1 MSCIIKIINSDITK
15 LSVDVIVNAANKK
28 LLGGKDGIWG
38 GVDGA
43 IHRAAGRELLEE
55 CRKLNGCETGEVKA
69 TKAYNIVNVKAI
81 YHTVGPIVRGSLKDS
96 HKDLLSKCY
105 YNSLELAV
113 NEGYHSIA
121 FPSISTGV
129 YGFPFDESVHVRI
142 SNKDMLST
150 IKNSNECDVIRLNV
164 GGTVFVTSRTTLT
177 WLPDT
182 FFTALLSG
190 RIDSVRD
197 NDNSIFIDRD
207 PLLFRIILNY
217 LRTKHVEI
225 ENVDINALKHEA
237 SYYNITPLVR
247 RLTLCQDSLNDSCG
261 GLLFHG
267 MISSRNEPF
276 LSKPLSLNGNYSDS
290 GILPAR
296 IIKAHHNY
304 IAVAYTNYLRIFRQ
318 NDSVGW
324 QKMFSST
331 LLNSLITHLALN
343 VKFGAQNLEKVVAT
357 SLKDNSVYLWS
368 LYEENG
374 EIRSRKLGIFQM
386 TAPIIKLF
394 FIGSQ
399 LVALSKTGKV
409 GIWHSISQ
417 SWQIQNIVPILCHDT
432 AGSMLIFGGRNGII
446 YLVDMQKFPLRMKD
460 NDLLVTEL
468 YRDPEG
474 EAITAISV
482 YLTSKTTMSG
492 NWIEIAYGTQ
502 TGKIR
507 VIVQH
512 PETVGHGPQLF
523 KTYTVHTESIIK
535 VLMTTNHLISMCKNY
550 NHVRTWNVSRFR
562 GMISTQPA
570 STALASFKILILD
583 PDEEVSNLEG
593 IDIGPYGDQDMENLF
608 IQKVVPETNKLYI
621 RLASTG
627 ERLCEVTSIDNSNI
641 TSFCIHEIE
650 PSNRMALRP
659 KRILFTGHSNG
670 TIQMWDM
677 TTAFDQFT
685 TKQQSNTQ
693 GGIVSQ
699 TVLGSND
706 ANKSPSTPS
715 TIPKIVNS
723 QFQGPSPMELIKLV
737 DECEIT
743 SASMNSTPRTTP
755 YSSEINISSNI

>member
-1 MSCIIKIINSDITK
+1 MSNVVKIIKGDITK

-28 LLGGKDGIWG
+28 LCGGG

-43 IHRAAGRELLEE
+43 IHMAAGKELLNE
-55 CRKLNGCETGEVKA
+55 CKKLNGCETGEVKA
-69 TKAYNIVNVKAI
+69 TKAYNIKDVKAI
-81 YHTVGPIVRGSLKDS
+81 YHTVGPIVKGPLRDIDKE
-96 HKDLLSKCY
+96 LLSKCY
-105 YNSLELAV
+105 LNSLLLATK
-113 NEGYHSIA
+113 EGYHSIA
-121 FPSISTGV
+121 FPSISTGI
-129 YGFPFDESVHVRI
+129 YGFPFEESVHMF
-142 SNKDMLST
+142 SDNCLQ
-150 IKNSNECDVIRLNV
+150 NDVIRLNV

-182 FFTALLSG
+182 FFTSLLSG
-190 RIDSVRD
+190 RIDSVKD
-197 NDNSIFIDRD
+197 KDGSIFIDRD

-225 ENVDINALKHEA
+225 ENVDMSALKHEA
-237 SYYNITPLVR
+237 LYYNITPLVR
-247 RLTLCQDSLNDSCG
+247 RLTLCEDSLNDSCG

-267 MISSRNEPF
+267 MISSKNEPF
-276 LSKPLSLNGNYSDS
+276 LSKPISLNKTLLGNN
-290 GILPAR
+290 GNNLPAR
-296 IIKAHHNY
+296 IIKAHHNH
-304 IAVAYTNYLRIFRQ
+304 IAVAYTNYLRIFKQ

-324 QKMFSST
+324 QKMFTSN
-331 LLNSLITHLALN
+331 LLNSLIIHLALN
-343 VKFGAQNLEKVVAT
+343 VKFGAQNLEKVVAA
-357 SLKDNSVYLWS
+357 SLEDNTIYLWS
-368 LYEENG
+368 FTEDNG
-374 EIRSRKLGIFQM
+374 EIKSRKLGIFQM

-417 SWQIQNIVPILCHDT
+417 SWQIQAIVPILCYDT
-432 AGSMLIFGGRNGII
+432 AGSMLIFGGCNGVI

-468 YRDPEG
+468 YKDPEN

-492 NWIEIAYGTQ
+492 NWIEIAYGTE

-523 KTYTVHTESIIK
+523 KTYTVHTDPVIK
-535 VLMTTNHLISMCKNY
+535 ILMTTNHLISICSCY

-570 STALASFKILILD
+570 STALASFKILVFD
-583 PDEEVSNLEG
+583 SVDEINNSEG
-593 IDIGPYGDQDMENLF
+593 VDIGPYGDQDMESLF
-608 IQKVVPETNKLYI
+608 VQKVIPETNKLFI

-627 ERLCEVTSIDNSNI
+627 DRLCEVTSIDNSTI
-641 TSFCIHEIE
+641 TSFFIHEIE
-650 PSNRMALRP
+650 LSNRMALRP

-670 TIQMWDM
+670 TVQMWDM

-685 TKQQSNTQ
+685 NKGLCNTNS
-693 GGIVSQ
+693 GIVSQ
-699 TVLGSND
+699 TVLVSND
-706 ANKSPSTPS
+706 KSTSPSTPS
-715 TIPKIVNS
+715 SLPKTFTS
-723 QFQGPSPMELIKLV
+723 QYQGPSPSELLKLMN
-737 DECEIT
+737 ECEIT
-743 SASMNSTPRTTP
+743 SGSMNSTPQNTP
-755 YSSEINISSNI
+755 YASQINISSNI